1 MKSTKVP
8 EPLTFV
14 SSDEAAKIEWI
25 EKRINE
31 VYIAY
36 GKKLPSIAIFLNRK
50 EDVPAFVERLRDT
63 LKKQQKYLEV
73 SRKLSIFAAENP
85 PCMQITWVS
94 SWKAT

>member
-1 MKSTKVP
+1 MS
-8 EPLTFV
+8 FMHQ
-14 SSDEAAKIEWI
+14 
-25 EKRINE
+25 N
-31 VYIAY
+31 
-36 GKKLPSIAIFLNRK
+36 
-50 EDVPAFVERLRDT
+50 